1 MLAGVFAYSQFKMK
15 EQEAARLAAQ
25 NEAAAAAASNQKTVS
40 INIHDPTSYKN
51 PLNDTE
57 MVSMDPLPPKK

>member
-1 MLAGVFAYSQFKMK
+1 MK

-25 NEAAAAAASNQKTVS
+25 NEAAAAASSQKTVS

-51 PLNDTE
+51 PLNDTDI
-57 MVSMDPLPPKK
+57 VSMDPLPAKK

>member
-1 MLAGVFAYSQFKMK
+1 MFAGVFAYSQFKMK

-25 NEAAAAAASNQKTVS
+25 NEAAAASSQKPVS